1 MRAKTRSR
9 VNPASVTLGGV
20 IFVSLLALVL
30 FALTGPS
37 ASGRTG
43 AEREPVAA
51 PPRDRPIEPIA
62 MYRPSARTTPEPAP
76 ESAREQATVRQTVTV
91 RKGDTLIELL
101 VKRGV
106 ERADGL
112 AAIRA
117 LAQVF
122 DPRRLQVGQAIALEF
137 AASGRLLSLWL
148 AASVERDVGA
158 VRRHDGGFAA
168 DQVEHTFELGAV
180 RAGGVIDDSFYL
192 TAVRAGVPQP
202 IILATI
208 HILSFDVDFQREIQP
223 GDRFEVY
230 FERYFDA
237 EGRAVKDGE
246 VLSTSLIQKG
256 GERAYYRYTPSDDG
270 IPDYFDA
277 EGHSVKKTLMRT
289 PIDGARLTS
298 RFGRR
303 RHPILGY
310 SRMHRGIDFGAPTG
324 TPIMA
329 AGSGRVEAAGWN
341 GSYGRYL
348 RIRHTGAFKTAY
360 AHLSKFARGIRR
372 GGRVKQGQIIGY
384 VGSTGRSTGPHL
396 HYEVHRNGR
405 QINPLSVRLP
415 TGRKLK
421 GKELARFKARLA
433 TLQAQLTAT
442 PLKTELARGE

>member
-1 MRAKTRSR
+1 MQAKTRSR

-43 AEREPVAA
+43 AERQPVAA
-51 PPRDRPIEPIA
+51 PPRDLPLEPMA
-62 MYRPSARTTPEPAP
+62 MYRPTTAPTTPATAP
-76 ESAREQATVRQTVTV
+76 AREPETVRQTVTV

-101 VKRGV
+101 VKHGV
-106 ERADGL
+106 ERTDGL

-122 DPRRLQVGQAIALEF
+122 DPRRLQVGQAIALQF
-137 AASGRLLSLWL
+137 AASGRLLSLRL
-148 AASVERDVGA
+148 AASVDRDVGA
-158 VRRHDGGFAA
+158 VRRQDGSFAA
-168 DQVEHTFELGAV
+168 EQVEHSFELGAV
-180 RAGGVIDDSFYL
+180 RAGGVIDNSFYL
-192 TAVRAGVPQP
+192 TAVRAGIPQP

-208 HILSFDVDFQREIQP
+208 RILSFDVDFQREIQP

-230 FERYFDA
+230 FERYFDG

-246 VLSTSLIQKG
+246 VLSASLAQRN
-256 GERAYYRYTPSDDG
+256 GERAYYLYTPSDDG
-270 IPDYFDA
+270 IPDYFNA
-277 EGHSVKKTLMRT
+277 EGHSVRKTLMRT

-310 SRMHRGIDFGAPTG
+310 SRMHRGIDFGAPKG

-329 AGSGRVEAAGWN
+329 AGSGRVEVAGWN
-341 GSYGRYL
+341 GGYGRYL
-348 RIRHTGAFKTAY
+348 RIRHNGAFKTAY

-372 GGRVKQGQIIGY
+372 ASRVKQGQIVGY

-421 GKELARFKARLA
+421 GKELDRFKARLA
-433 TLQAQLTAT
+433 TLQAQLSAT
-442 PLKTELARGE
+442 PLQTELARAD